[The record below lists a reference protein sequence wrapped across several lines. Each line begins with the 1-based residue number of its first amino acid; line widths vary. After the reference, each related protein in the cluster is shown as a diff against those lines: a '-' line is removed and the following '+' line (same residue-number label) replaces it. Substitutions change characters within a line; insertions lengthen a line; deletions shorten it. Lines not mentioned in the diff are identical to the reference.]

1 VALAL
6 EETATGARR
15 RAAATTI
22 AVVRRHPDE
31 AGMRV
36 VLDMTNTPIGLS
48 GALVDPGRL
57 HLAADRMALEVA
69 LETP

>member
-15 RAAATTI
+15 TAAATTI

-36 VLDMTNTPIGLS
+36 VRDMTNTPIGLS
-48 GALVDPGRL
+48 GAVNPGRL